1 MQKLEQLRK
10 KIDVID
16 AAIIEKLKQR
26 QKLTQ
31 QIGQYKA
38 LHNIPIKDRVRE
50 ENLLTHY
57 EELSEQHG
65 LPPLLVTRL
74 FKIIFTYSRKQQS
87 K

>member
-16 AAIIEKLKQR
+16 AAIIKKLQQR
-26 QKLTQ
+26 QKLTR

-38 LHNIPIKDRVRE
+38 LHNIPVKDQARE
-50 ENLLTHY
+50 DHLLKHY
-57 EELSEQHG
+57 EALSEQQG

>member
-16 AAIIEKLKQR
+16 AAIIKKLSQR
-26 QKLTQ
+26 QKLTR

-38 LHNIPIKDRVRE
+38 AHNIPVKDQSRE
-50 ENLLTHY
+50 ENLLQHY
-57 EELSEQHG
+57 EKLCEQYE
-65 LPPLLVTRL
+65 LPPPLVTRL
-74 FKIIFTYSRKQQS
+74 FKIIFTYSRKLQR

>member
-10 KIDVID
+10 KIDTID
-16 AAIIEKLKQR
+16 AAIIKKLQQR
-26 QKLTQ
+26 QKLAQ

-38 LHNIPIKDRVRE
+38 LNHIPVKDQARE
-50 ENLLTHY
+50 ASLLKHY
-57 EELSEQHG
+57 AELSEDYG

-74 FKIIFTYSRKQQS
+74 FKIIFTYSRKQQR